1 MKSLEKDC
9 GIKQKSSI
17 SCNTYFATCC
27 CTFVNK
33 DNLGLNIFL
42 FGFQCKKNTSLFLI
56 NKIKSNHQLLCHF
69 ANAKYTM
76 AFFT

>member
-42 FGFQCKKNTSLFLI
+42 FGFQCKKT
-56 NKIKSNHQLLCHF
+56 HP
-69 ANAKYTM
+69 
-76 AFFT
+76 FF

>member
-42 FGFQCKKNTSLFLI
+42 FGFQCKKKKHPFFNQQY
-56 NKIKSNHQLLCHF
+56 KIKSSVVVPFC
-69 ANAKYTM
+69 
-76 AFFT
+76 

>member
-1 MKSLEKDC
+1 MKSLAKVC

-42 FGFQCKKNTSLFLI
+42 FGFQCKKNIPFLI
-56 NKIKSNHQLLCHF
+56 NNIKSNHQLLCHF
-69 ANAKYTM
+69 TKC
-76 AFFT
+76 